1 MNSHDFKYFLKQY
14 YRLIGIPDR
23 KRSRI
28 IEILGY
34 CKELRDTAYPLKN
47 STVTELKI
55 IEFTANKDK
64 DIYTINGTLQL
75 KDGDLEETRSFEAN
89 IIESPGEVK
98 VYLDITRLCKNEKPT
113 LIRTSDSIFETND
126 SIITVTRYYNS
137 NKQEVIYTDEL
148 LKISNPLNNIAL
160 NEKQLSISL

>member
-1 MNSHDFKYFLKQY
+1 MNSHDFKCFLKQY

-34 CKELRDTAYPLKN
+34 CKEIRDTAYPLKN
-47 STVTELKI
+47 SIVTELKI

-75 KDGDLEETRSFEAN
+75 KDGELEEKRNFEAN
-89 IIESPGEVK
+89 IIESPGEIK
-98 VYLDITRLCKNEKPT
+98 VYLDISRLCKNGKT
-113 LIRTSDSIFETND
+113 ALIRTSDSIFETTA
-126 SIITVTRYYNS
+126 SIITVTKYYDS
-137 NKQEVIYTDEL
+137 NKQEIIYTDEL
-148 LKISNPLNNIAL
+148 LKISNPFNNIAL
-160 NEKQLSISL
+160 SENQLSISL